1 MRLPSQTNLLWSD
14 QRSGN
19 KKAYKSL
26 QDLSST
32 PTKPD
37 EAEFSGINFKNNVVS
52 SASPT
57 SILQEMEQMEKQ
69 DPKQLF
75 PTSYDNPKTVE
86 DIDAKLEELTL
97 DATML
102 RQVYQEEL
110 KEMYEEIKKTTF
122 EVEERQFELNLA
134 KMKEREATARMET
147 VKKARQLDFQK
158 ALIKKLNCDIL
169 RLCVSQNDITLPDD
183 VDFAS
188 VHGNSSEELTRVI
201 QALEEYLQQLEHL
214 ANTTEDDTRK
224 NLIDKYISEKRSEM
238 I

>member
-26 QDLSST
+26 QDL
-32 PTKPD
+32 D

-52 SASPT
+52 SPT
-57 SILQEMEQMEKQ
+57 SILQEMEQMEEQ

-97 DATML
+97 DATEL

-169 RLCVSQNDITLPDD
+169 RLCLSQKDITLPDD

-188 VHGNSSEELTRVI
+188 VHGNSSEELTQVI
-201 QALEEYLQQLEHL
+201 QALEDYLRQLEHL
-214 ANTTEDDTRK
+214 ANTTEDETRNK
-224 NLIDKYISEKRSEM
+224 LVDKYISQKRSEM